1 MTPDDAYQWL
11 TEHSRETAYL
21 ISMGQVLGWDQRTHI
36 PPKGHPH
43 RHNQFAMLAKWI
55 HARATDPRVGE
66 ALARVEASDL
76 VADPMAV
83 AAVNVREWRRD
94 YDRAVKIPQ
103 DLAVALAKATAEG
116 ETAWERTRPASDWET
131 FKPFLVTV
139 VALKREEAQ
148 ALGYAAEPYDAHLDD
163 FEPGET
169 AAALA
174 PLLGEL
180 RVSLLRVLAAVQGS
194 GRRPQGEV
202 VRRHFPVDGQDR
214 LARLAA
220 QAIGYDFAGGR
231 LDPTAHPFSAGIG
244 PGDVRITT
252 RFDEH
257 YFCQAFFGV
266 LHETGHALYD
276 QGLPADHWGTPR
288 GDTVSLGIHESQS
301 RLWENL
307 VGRSLGFWQFFYPEA
322 QETFPV
328 LQDVPLEVFHFAV
341 NEVKPSLIRTEA
353 DEVTYNLHILLRF
366 ELERALMNG
375 DLEVEDLPGAFNDKM
390 QRLPGADASRSR
402 PGGHAGHPLVR
413 RAVRLFPHLH
423 PGEPLC
429 RPVLRPGRGGTG
441 SPGGGVRPG
450 RFCPAAHLAEGEDS
464 LPGPPPVGPAAG
476 PGGDG
481 GGVDAPV
488 PGALPPA
495 EIRGAVRFSG
505 RWSLIPGCSQKSIFR
520 SGEWF
525 P

>member
-1 MTPDDAYQWL
+1 MTAYQWL

-21 ISMGQVLGWDQRTHI
+21 ISMGQVLGWDQRTYI
-36 PPKGHPH
+36 PSKGHPH
-43 RHNQFAMLAKWI
+43 RHNQFALLAKWI
-55 HARATDPRVGE
+55 HARATDPQVGE

-76 VADPMAV
+76 VGDPMAV
-83 AAVNVREWRRD
+83 SAVNVREWRRD

-131 FKPFLVTV
+131 FEPFLVTV

-148 ALGYAAEPYDAHLDD
+148 ALGYAAEPYDAHLDY

-169 AAALA
+169 AAGLA

-180 RVSLLRVLAAVQGS
+180 RMSLLRVLAAVQGS
-194 GRRPQGEV
+194 GRRPRGEV

-220 QAIGYDFAGGR
+220 QSLGYDFAAGR
-231 LDPTAHPFSAGIG
+231 LDPTAHPFSADIG

-257 YFCQAFFGV
+257 YFCPAFFGV

-307 VGRSLGFWQFFYPEA
+307 VGRSLGFWRFFYTKA
-322 QETFPV
+322 QETLAV

-375 DLEVEDLPGAFNDKM
+375 DLEVKDLPGAFNDKM
-390 QRLPGADASRSR
+390 SAYLGLTPPSPGQGVMQDIHWSAGLFGYFPTYTLGNLYAAQFYATAEAALGPLEEGFAQGDFAPLLTWLRAQIHSQGHRLWAR
-402 PGGHAGHPLVR
+402 PLVKE
-413 RAVRLFPHLH
+413 VT
-423 PGEPLC
+423 GEELTPRYLM
-429 RPVLRPGRGGTG
+429 RYLQRK
-441 SPGGGVRPG
+441 
-450 RFCPAAHLAEGEDS
+450 F
-464 LPGPPPVGPAAG
+464 
-476 PGGDG
+476 
-481 GGVDAPV
+481 
-488 PGALPPA
+488 GALYDFPA
-495 EIRGAVRFSG
+495 E
-505 RWSLIPGCSQKSIFR
+505 SLLS
-520 SGEWF
+520 
-525 P
+525 

>member
-1 MTPDDAYQWL
+1 MTPEEAYKWL
-11 TEHSRETAYL
+11 EEDSRETAYL
-21 ISMGQVLGWDQRTHI
+21 KSMGQLLGWDQRTYI
-36 PPKGHPH
+36 PANGYGH

-66 ALARVEASDL
+66 ALARVEASEL
-76 VADPMAV
+76 VENPAAT

-116 ETAWERTRPASDWET
+116 ETAWERTRPENDWET

-148 ALGYAAEPYDAHLDD
+148 ALGFAAEPYDAHLDD

-174 PLLGEL
+174 PLLGAL
-180 RVSLLRVLAAVQGS
+180 RVSLLQVLDAVQGS
-194 GRRPQGEV
+194 SRRPQGEV
-202 VRRHFPVDGQDR
+202 VRRHFPVEAQDR
-214 LARLAA
+214 FARLAA
-220 QAIGYDFAGGR
+220 QGIGYDFAGGR
-231 LDPTAHPFSAGIG
+231 LDPTAHPFSTGIG

-257 YFCQAFFGV
+257 NFRQAFFGV

-276 QGLPADHWGTPR
+276 QGLPVDHWGTPR
-288 GDTVSLGIHESQS
+288 GETVSLGIHESQS

-307 VGRSLGFWQFFYPEA
+307 VGRSLGFWRFFYKRA
-322 QETFPV
+322 QEVFPV
-328 LQDVPLEVFHFAV
+328 LQDVPLTTFHFAI

-375 DLEVEDLPGAFNDKM
+375 DLEVADFPGAFNDKM
-390 QRLPGADASRSR
+390 RSYLELTPPDSGQGVLQDIHWSAGLFGYFPTYTLGNLYAAQFFARAEAELGGLEERFAAGDFAPLLTWLREKIHSQGHRLWAR
-402 PGGHAGHPLVR
+402 PLVKEVTGEELTPLYL
-413 RAVRLFPHLH
+413 VRYLQQKF
-423 PGEPLC
+423 
-429 RPVLRPGRGGTG
+429 
-441 SPGGGVRPG
+441 
-450 RFCPAAHLAEGEDS
+450 
-464 LPGPPPVGPAAG
+464 
-476 PGGDG
+476 
-481 GGVDAPV
+481 
-488 PGALPPA
+488 GALYDFA
-495 EIRGAVRFSG
+495 ADG
-505 RWSLIPGCSQKSIFR
+505 L
-520 SGEWF
+520 
-525 P
+525 